1 MIVPPP
7 KKVSYCARR
16 RILIVVD
23 ITCCTSHG
31 VEYLILAIICSRN
44 RGHFA
49 GIISDNDNL
58 TSSWVHRVV
67 ENATKGLGRQPSAV
81 NHDIGL
87 LARVVSISS
96 LRDVLDYCSLE
107 DGTVFH
113 TLANKPWKID
123 CCINA
128 D

>member
-1 MIVPPP
+1 M
-7 KKVSYCARR
+7 
-16 RILIVVD
+16 VD

-31 VEYLILAIICSRN
+31 VEYLILAVIGSRN

-58 TSSWVHRVV
+58 ASGWVHCVV
-67 ENATKGLGRQPSAV
+67 ENTAQSLGRQASAV
-81 NHDIGL
+81 DHNISL

-96 LRDVLDYCSLE
+96 LCNVLDYCSLE

-123 CCINA
+123 GGVNA
-128 D
+128 N